1 MDKSFVLK
9 IFLITFFLVF
19 LILIFFKF
27 NNKEQSIKQEEVK
40 IEEKFEEKFE
50 EKIEE
55 KIEHS
60 NLIKDVSYTSK
71 DREGNQYNL
80 YSSEGRI
87 DQNNNNYIHLTSVK
101 ANINLINYDFINIS
115 SDFGKY
121 NIDNYDTI
129 FSKNVIITYLDNK
142 IKGEYLDFSLE
153 KNLMSISR
161 DVILKN
167 KEISLKAGV
176 IEVNTKTRNIKIYM
190 YDENK
195 RINIKS
201 LK

>member
-1 MDKSFVLK
+1 MQKNFVLK
-9 IFLITFFLVF
+9 IFLITVFLIF
-19 LILIFFKF
+19 LILIFFEF
-27 NNKEQSIKQEEVK
+27 NNKEQSINQETEK
-40 IEEKFEEKFE
+40 IEEKNE

-87 DQNNNNYIHLTSVK
+87 DQNNNNYIYLTSVK
-101 ANINLINYDFINIS
+101 ADINLINYDLINIS
-115 SDFGKY
+115 SDLGKY

-153 KNLMSISR
+153 KNLMTISR

-167 KEISLKAGV
+167 KEISLKADV
-176 IEVNTKTRNIKIYM
+176 IEINIKTKDLKIFM
-190 YDENK
+190 YEENK

>member
-1 MDKSFVLK
+1 MQKKFALR
-9 IFLITFFLVF
+9 IFLITSFLIF

-27 NNKEQSIKQEEVK
+27 TNKEQSIKQEV
-40 IEEKFEEKFE
+40 

-55 KIEHS
+55 KIEGS
-60 NLIKDVSYTSK
+60 NLVKDVSYTSK
-71 DREGNQYNL
+71 DPEGNQYSLNA
-80 YSSEGRI
+80 SEGII
-87 DQNNNNYIHLTSVK
+87 DVNNNNYIYLTSVK
-101 ANINLINYDFINIS
+101 AIINLRNYSLIEIS

-121 NIDNYDTI
+121 NINNYDTI
-129 FSKNVIITYLDNK
+129 FSKNVIITYLDNE

-153 KNLMSISR
+153 NNLMIISR
-161 DVILKN
+161 NVILKN
-167 KEISLKAGV
+167 NESSLEADV

>member
-27 NNKEQSIKQEEVK
+27 NNKEQSIKQETKE
-40 IEEKFEEKFE
+40 IEETIEEE
-50 EKIEE
+50 IEE

-71 DREGNQYNL
+71 DSKGNQYNL
-80 YSSEGRI
+80 NASEGVI
-87 DQNNNNYIHLTSVK
+87 DQNNNNYIYLTSVK
-101 ANINLINYDFINIS
+101 GIINLVNYDLVEIS

-129 FSKNVIITYLDNK
+129 FSKNVIITYLDKK

-167 KEISLKAGV
+167 KEISLKADV
-176 IEVNTKTRNIKIYM
+176 IEVNTKTRDIKIYM
-190 YDENK
+190 YEENK

>member
-1 MDKSFVLK
+1 MQKNFVLR
-9 IFLITFFLVF
+9 IFLITSFLIF
-19 LILIFFKF
+19 LILIFFKH
-27 NNKEQSIKQEEVK
+27 NNKEQLIKQETKEIQETEE
-40 IEEKFEEKFE
+40 IEKKNET
-50 EKIEE
+50 
-55 KIEHS
+55 S
-60 NLIKDVSYTSK
+60 NLIKDVSYKSK
-71 DREGNQYNL
+71 DSKGNE
-80 YSSEGRI
+80 YSLNASEGEI
-87 DQNNNNYIHLTSVK
+87 DQNNNNYIYLTSVK
-101 ANINLINYDFINIS
+101 GIINLVNYDLVEIS

-167 KEISLKAGV
+167 KEISLKADV
-176 IEVNTKTRNIKIYM
+176 IEVNTKTRDIKIYM
-190 YDENK
+190 YEENK

-201 LK
+201 MK